1 MASLP
6 YENTLTLNNS
16 MEYIGSISS
25 YTYLKSAEV
34 SVIYI
39 YPNVEKTLS
48 V

>member
-1 MASLP
+1 MVSLP

-16 MEYIGSISS
+16 MEYVGPISS
-25 YTYLKSAEV
+25 YAYLKSAEV

-39 YPNVEKTLS
+39 YPNLEKTLS